1 MYQNIA
7 LPVDLAHTDRLDKA
21 VTTAADLAKH
31 YSASLTFV
39 AVTAATPSEVAHNPS
54 EFSSALDNYVSEQS
68 VAHGVNIT
76 AKIVISH
83 DPAVELDEAL
93 SNAFHESGVDLVVM
107 ASHVPGFRE
116 YVFAS
121 NAGYLASH
129 SDLSVLVVR

>member
-1 MYQNIA
+1 MYHRIA

-21 VTTAADLAKH
+21 IATAADFAKH

-39 AVTAATPSEVAHNPS
+39 AVTAAAPSEVAHNPS
-54 EFSSALDNYVSEQS
+54 EFSEKLDKFVAEQS
-68 VAHGVNIT
+68 VLHGVNIS
-76 AKIVISH
+76 AKLAICH

-93 SNAFHESGVDLVVM
+93 SNAFHETGVDLVVM

-116 YVFAS
+116 YVFSS

-129 SDLSVLVVR
+129 SDLSVMIVR